1 MPTIAMPA
9 TVPRPAPPSA
19 DVGDPFCRGDLPAES
34 EDDLEGDRPEPFP
47 RWVSLDAR
55 TGRLVCPSLDL
66 DVDEFVGRI
75 TRSRL
80 VRVFGSGQGKH
91 DENGQD
97 KEESGGALCASENR
111 RVADHGRPG
120 RECAG
125 CEDRRVCTPRW
136 RIFWEAYHEE
146 EPGSRLAF
154 AHTLSAAGTV
164 SFTRYSLALRREGL
178 RPQEVLTRLSVEE
191 LRRPGA
197 GVTHR
202 RLRFEKIG
210 LLISEKRGSL
220 PHL

>member
-1 MPTIAMPA
+1 MPTTTITASLPG
-9 TVPRPAPPSA
+9 PPSA
-19 DVGDPFCRGDLPAES
+19 DADGPFAERDPPADRDAPGPDLH
-34 EDDLEGDRPEPFP
+34 
-47 RWVSLDAR
+47 WVSLDPQ
-55 TGRLVCPSLDL
+55 TGRLVCPSLGL
-66 DVDEFVGRI
+66 DVEEFTGRI
-75 TRSRL
+75 TGSRL
-80 VRVFGSGQGKH
+80 VRVFGGGQGEH

-97 KEESGGALCASENR
+97 EEESGGALCASENR

-136 RIFWEAYHEE
+136 RIVWEGYGE
-146 EPGSRLAF
+146 EPCSRLAFAQITF

-164 SFTRYSLALRREGL
+164 SFTRYALALRREGL

-197 GVTHR
+197 GTLYR

-210 LLISEKRGSL
+210 LLISLLS
-220 PHL
+220 

>member
-1 MPTIAMPA
+1 MPTVPMPTTAA
-9 TVPRPAPPSA
+9 TPPLSAPPSA
-19 DVGDPFCRGDLPAES
+19 DAGDPFAES
-34 EDDLEGDRPEPFP
+34 DPPADKDAPGPDPH
-47 RWVSLDAR
+47 WVSLDAR
-55 TGRLVCPSLDL
+55 TGRLVCPSLGL
-66 DVDEFVGRI
+66 EVDEFTGRI

-80 VRVFGSGQGKH
+80 VRVFGGGQGEQ
-91 DENGQD
+91 DENEQD
-97 KEESGGALCASENR
+97 GEESGGALCASENR

-120 RECAG
+120 RECTG

-136 RIFWEAYHEE
+136 QIVWEAYHEE
-146 EPGSRLAF
+146 EPESGLAFAQITF

-164 SFTRYSLALRREGL
+164 SFTRYALALRRAGL

-210 LLISEKRGSL
+210 LSMRPLS
-220 PHL
+220 